1 MPSEY
6 PTCYRDAIIWRLYV
20 RYSPAWYYS
29 LLTKESPA
37 RQASPFRGRLEGAS
51 TLWGVGTRRGKKYWQ
66 NRKKEFACYL
76 IFLKILTR
84 GIDHTFSHSEQKK
97 FGEQNYKG
105 CKKNYSAHIFSHV
118 PSNFTLFLPKKSDK
132 NEGDT
137 PAVGVSPFLYTNI
150 QHISA
155 KSKCPPSELEI
166 SLFLIFIR
174 GSRSHRIAKKLHTE
188 LKVAVRTCEGKAIH
202 GIHRKVSTYL
212 QVSARMFFSH

>member
-1 MPSEY
+1 M
-6 PTCYRDAIIWRLYV
+6 
-20 RYSPAWYYS
+20 
-29 LLTKESPA
+29 
-37 RQASPFRGRLEGAS
+37 
-51 TLWGVGTRRGKKYWQ
+51 
-66 NRKKEFACYL
+66 

-105 CKKNYSAHIFSHV
+105 CKKNYSAHILNYSAHIFSHV
-118 PSNFTLFLPKKSDK
+118 PNNFTLFYPKKSDK

-166 SLFLIFIR
+166 SLFLIFYTWQPLAQNSEKFAHIK
-174 GSRSHRIAKKLHTE
+174 HRMTQNF
-188 LKVAVRTCEGKAIH
+188 VFDRRT
-202 GIHRKVSTYL
+202 
-212 QVSARMFFSH
+212 

>member
-1 MPSEY
+1 M
-6 PTCYRDAIIWRLYV
+6 
-20 RYSPAWYYS
+20 
-29 LLTKESPA
+29 
-37 RQASPFRGRLEGAS
+37 
-51 TLWGVGTRRGKKYWQ
+51 
-66 NRKKEFACYL
+66 
-76 IFLKILTR
+76 IFLKILKR
-84 GIDHTFSHSEQKK
+84 RIYHTFSHSEQKK

-105 CKKNYSAHIFSHV
+105 CKKNYSAHILNYSAHIFSHV

-155 KSKCPPSELEI
+155 TSKCPPSELEI
-166 SLFLIFIR
+166 SLFLIFIL